1 MIVLKRFS
9 LSNPEGEQGEQVDVG
24 GKSGGNSNPQRQQQS
39 QEVTSR
45 TLMIQQMRLQR
56 QLIQTQQAKRKL
68 EQQERLAK
76 TRQLGQQQRIEAEKN
91 MREDSNNLRVKAQ
104 EKESGKASNTSLYK
118 SRSVPNQPVSMP
130 K

>member
-24 GKSGGNSNPQRQQQS
+24 GKLKSGNSQRQQQT

-45 TLMIQQMRLQR
+45 NLMIQQMRLQR
-56 QLIQTQQAKRKL
+56 QLIQTQQARRKL

-76 TRQLGQQQRIEAEKN
+76 SRQLNQQQRMEAEKD
-91 MREDSNNLRVKAQ
+91 MREDSNNLKVKAQ
-104 EKESGKASNTSLYK
+104 EKESEKASNTSLYK
-118 SRSVPNQPVSMP
+118 TRSVPNQPVSMP

>member
-24 GKSGGNSNPQRQQQS
+24 GKSKSGNPQRQQQT

-45 TLMIQQMRLQR
+45 NLMIQQMRLQR
-56 QLIQTQQAKRKL
+56 QLIQTQQARRKL

-76 TRQLGQQQRIEAEKN
+76 SRQLNQQQRMEAEKD
-91 MREDSNNLRVKAQ
+91 MREDSNNLKVKAQ

-118 SRSVPNQPVSMP
+118 TRSVPNQPVSMP